1 MIKTT
6 RGKRVSSFL
15 LFFTGAVLLVF
26 GAILFYELKDKSS
39 FDEIKAEINE
49 LRQEIKSISDVANG
63 NSNSVANLNLRL
75 NAMEEVINSFK
86 NELDVFRDQTS
97 ETREKQI
104 KMQDALSKK
113 RPVLKVPSPIIF
125 EIMTPTKKKALAK

>member
-1 MIKTT
+1 M
-6 RGKRVSSFL
+6 SSFL